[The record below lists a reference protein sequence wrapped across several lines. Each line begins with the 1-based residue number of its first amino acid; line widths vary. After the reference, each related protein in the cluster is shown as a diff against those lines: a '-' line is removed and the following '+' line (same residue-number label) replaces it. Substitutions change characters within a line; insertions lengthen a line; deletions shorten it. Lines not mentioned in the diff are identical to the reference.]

1 MRGPRVYT
9 GAARWY
15 QARLLASLL
24 FTEPYGTRHPWAA
37 RKDDSVRSNLSNV
50 TTATVLTVTN
60 RWPDCELR
68 HAPSAR

>member
-1 MRGPRVYT
+1 VHGRHVYT

-24 FTEPYGTRHPWAA
+24 FTEPYDTRHPRAA
-37 RKDDSVRSNLSNV
+37 RRYDSVRSNLSNV
-50 TTATVLTVTN
+50 NTATVLTVTD
-60 RWPDCELR
+60 RWSDCELR